1 MLNPVF
7 SIAHMRRMVP
17 IFNTV
22 CLQLQVALAAR
33 VQGAGEE
40 GADLDVLA
48 WTGRTAL
55 ELIGQAGLGHSFDPL
70 IADAPD
76 EFAHVVKS
84 FGYVLF
90 PSTLISV
97 HHPLIIGRRFI
108 TDPPSSL
115 WTTTGGCS
123 HTSPRSGHA
132 GCNASSPRSYHT
144 AVFGA

>member
-22 CLQLQVALAAR
+22 CLQLQGALSAR
-33 VQGAGEE
+33 VQDAGEE
-40 GADLDVLA
+40 GAELDVLA

-55 ELIGQAGLGHSFDPL
+55 ELIGQAGLGHSLDPL

-84 FGYVLF
+84 FGYASF
-90 PSTLISV
+90 PSTPVPMLP
-97 HHPLIIGRRFI
+97 PLSAHRRFHV
-108 TDPPSSL
+108 DPRLSP
-115 WTTTGGCS
+115 WTTTGGCF

-132 GCNASSPRSYHT
+132 GCNASSPHSYHT